1 MQFYRLMPAGAEP
14 ESRPGKR
21 VGLANGTIFAMLT
34 GLVRG
39 QGDGLSGGGLMRLLR
54 FIAVALVTAS
64 IAVPFGICAVAEP
77 LDRESCL
84 KLQGDRNRLLTR
96 DMQSALDRGPDWVKD
111 HLNTG
116 DIEKVREFLAVEEM
130 IEFRCRG
137 GGVSKMTEKAAADVE
152 TPPLPDR
159 KPAPPPSEVAVGD
172 PNTPVPDRKP
182 GASPSAT
189 ADAKP
194 SQTVADSD
202 KTAAPKTKATR

>member
-1 MQFYRLMPAGAEP
+1 MPDGAEA

-64 IAVPFGICAVAEP
+64 TAVPFGICAVAEP

-96 DMQSALDRGPDWVKD
+96 EMQSALERGPDWVKD

-137 GGVSKMTEKAAADVE
+137 GGVAKAPI
-152 TPPLPDR
+152 TPPGATVSADAVSLPDR
-159 KPAPPPSEVAVGD
+159 N
-172 PNTPVPDRKP
+172 PNREAAT
-182 GASPSAT
+182 T
-189 ADAKP
+189 ADANP

-202 KTAAPKTKATR
+202 KTAPSKTKATR